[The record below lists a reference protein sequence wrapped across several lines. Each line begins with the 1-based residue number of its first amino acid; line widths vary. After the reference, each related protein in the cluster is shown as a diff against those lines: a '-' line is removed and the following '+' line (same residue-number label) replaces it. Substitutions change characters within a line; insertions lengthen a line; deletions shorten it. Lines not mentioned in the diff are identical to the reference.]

1 MAWDRPGRAEGSR
14 THGYVVEVLRGRSA
28 SRQAVLKSC
37 RFPADLPCVMARLW
51 PGRQIVQVS
60 NVFNIWRL
68 QDSLDYEK
76 YLQAFTNVWFG
87 RRKTSNTPELFRG
100 SGVMLTVPFHSQ
112 KAPFRGLGVWS
123 PICEA

>member
-1 MAWDRPGRAEGSR
+1 MCGLGPSGEGRGKQDPR
-14 THGYVVEVLRGRSA
+14 LLGRSA

-51 PGRQIVQVS
+51 PGRQNVQVS

-100 SGVMLTVPFHSQ
+100 SGVMLTVPFTLKRLH
-112 KAPFRGLGVWS
+112 L
-123 PICEA
+123 ED